1 MTFKGYI
8 KGYININVKHRRS
21 KNWDF
26 FPPSKKFLYHLNIII
41 YLTVLY
47 STVLYVQEC
56 HSKIIA
62 LCIIRGFFVL
72 GRNSFQR

>member
-26 FPPSKKFLYHLNIII
+26 FPPSKKFFITSQYY
-41 YLTVLY
+41 YLFNCTVQY
-47 STVLYVQEC
+47 GTVCAGVSLEDYCFV
-56 HSKIIA
+56 HNK
-62 LCIIRGFFVL
+62 RFF
-72 GRNSFQR
+72 RFRP